1 MSTKKKDG
9 ENKKRMARY
18 YRQKEEEILSKM
30 QESVATIKDNRK
42 SASYLYILKKAMKSL
57 STERDK
63 QSLIKLAALKDILK
77 RSVEVPGKSQPLYQR
92 LKTRDRKVEAFYE
105 TEAINLSGQ
114 RTAGPNSMKE
124 RKVLTK
130 RIEDLYEDFK
140 KKNPS
145 YKISL
150 TTFARRRPS
159 HILLSSSRAFLQCL
173 CEKCE
178 NPMLKMKV
186 LNTFLQVKIKPVDH
200 LVEQTLC
207 DYQAFKKTCTDRK
220 CGTCGV
226 DKIILSWKLELESKL
241 NQQVKWTRWEQTA
254 KSGKDL
260 VEKCST
266 SSLDNLLTELQ
277 GELQDLA
284 KHLKMARWQRQQY
297 QHLLNNLPQSSAI
310 VTLDFAENYTCKF
323 QNEVQSSHWSYKQ
336 VSIHTCVLQ
345 YNCEDDGC
353 SKVITEYVV
362 YVSDNL
368 NHDAAFAKTVMER
381 LLVHLKTKGIKR
393 VFLFSDGCS
402 AQYKSRLPFMHLTEL
417 AHDFAELDIERHFFG
432 SHHGKSLC
440 DSCGG
445 TVKNCVLNAVK
456 NGRTVVQE
464 ASHFLDY

>member
-1 MSTKKKDG
+1 MSLCVCCRARQKKKGKKAQQHQNGSGPPMNVSTQETRGEKEKKEKRRNATERKRKSRANMSTKKKDG

-30 QESVATIKDNRK
+30 QESVATVKDNRK

-57 STERDK
+57 STKRDK

-105 TEAINLSGQ
+105 TEAINLPCQ
-114 RTAGPNSMKE
+114 RTAGPSSMKE

-178 NPMLKMKV
+178 NPMLNMKV
-186 LNTFLQVKIKPVDH
+186 LNTFLQVKIKHVDH

-207 DYQAFKKTCTDRK
+207 DYQAFKRSCIDRK

-226 DKIILSWKLELESKL
+226 DKIILSWKLEQESKL

-260 VEKCST
+260 VEKCS
-266 SSLDNLLTELQ
+266 SLDNLFTELQ

-284 KHLKMARWQRQQY
+284 KHLKMAETAI
-297 QHLLNNLPQSSAI
+297 PASAKQ
-310 VTLDFAENYTCKF
+310 FATIQC
-323 QNEVQSSHWSYKQ
+323 
-336 VSIHTCVLQ
+336 
-345 YNCEDDGC
+345 D
-353 SKVITEYVV
+353 
-362 YVSDNL
+362 
-368 NHDAAFAKTVMER
+368 
-381 LLVHLKTKGIKR
+381 
-393 VFLFSDGCS
+393 
-402 AQYKSRLPFMHLTEL
+402 
-417 AHDFAELDIERHFFG
+417 RHPGF
-432 SHHGKSLC
+432 C
-440 DSCGG
+440 
-445 TVKNCVLNAVK
+445 
-456 NGRTVVQE
+456 
-464 ASHFLDY
+464 